1 MTKFRRLSITHAAM
15 MGGDAAMLVALADSL
30 FLSIDPSAARTRVLL
45 FLLVSFAP
53 FLFIAPIIGPA
64 IDRAAGGRRTVIQI
78 VAAGRVVLAVLMALS
93 IDELTLFPL
102 VFAALV
108 LQKAYLISK
117 QALVPSVVR
126 TEADLVEANSKLGV
140 IAGLTGFVAVIPAA
154 LIQISPIKG
163 WGTLLY
169 SGALFG
175 VALASA
181 TRLPPDVVAARP
193 EQPAERV
200 QLHSIGVQLAAMA
213 MLMLRAAVGFVFFHL
228 AFWLRDQTA
237 GTAWFAVAVGMS
249 ALATMAGNIVAP
261 RLRRALRE
269 ELMLAGALALSTVA
283 GLVAAYIGDV
293 VGAVGLAVAVNFAA
307 AVGRLGFE
315 SIVQRDAPQA
325 NRGRAFARFETRFQ
339 LGWAAAGLIPVII
352 EIPGWVGFLIVGLMC
367 AVAVANYI
375 AGIRSSTLRRAR
387 RRRPAQQ
394 PHRPLPPPP
403 NP

>member
-45 FLLVSFAP
+45 FLLISFAP
-53 FLFIAPIIGPA
+53 FLFIAPLIGPA

-78 VAAGRVVLAVLMALS
+78 VAAARVVLAVLMALS

-108 LQKAYLISK
+108 LQKTYLVSK

-154 LIQISPIKG
+154 LLQVTPLAG

-181 TRLPPDVVAARP
+181 TRLPADVVAARP

-228 AFWLRDQTA
+228 AFWLRDQSA
-237 GTAWFAVAVGMS
+237 GTAWFAVAIGMS
-249 ALATMAGNIVAP
+249 ALAIMAGNAIAP
-261 RLRRALRE
+261 RLRRAVRE
-269 ELMLAGALALSTVA
+269 E
-283 GLVAAYIGDV
+283 
-293 VGAVGLAVAVNFAA
+293 
-307 AVGRLGFE
+307 
-315 SIVQRDAPQA
+315 RDA
-325 NRGRAFARFETRFQ
+325 R
-339 LGWAAAGLIPVII
+339 
-352 EIPGWVGFLIVGLMC
+352 
-367 AVAVANYI
+367 
-375 AGIRSSTLRRAR
+375 RRAR
-387 RRRPAQQ
+387 PVDGSRVARRLHRRRGGRRRPRRGGQLRRRGR
-394 PHRPLPPPP
+394 PPRLREHRPARRATGEPRPCLRPLRDPLPAGVGRGRPDPGASSRSP
-403 NP
+403 AGSGSSSSG

>member
-53 FLFIAPIIGPA
+53 FLIIAPIIGPV
-64 IDRAAGGRRTVIQI
+64 IDRAAGGRRTVIEI
-78 VAAGRVVLAVLMALS
+78 VAAARVVLAVLMALS

-108 LQKAYLISK
+108 LQKTYLVSK

-154 LIQISPIKG
+154 ILQVTPIKG
-163 WGTLLY
+163 WATLLY
-169 SGALFG
+169 SGALFA

-181 TRLPPDVVAARP
+181 TQLPPDVVASRP

-200 QLHSIGVQLAAMA
+200 QLHSTGVQLAAAA
-213 MLMLRAAVGFVFFHL
+213 MMMLRAAVGFVFFHL
-228 AFWLRDQTA
+228 AFWFREQSA
-237 GTAWFAVAVGMS
+237 GTAWFALAVGMS
-249 ALATMAGNIVAP
+249 ALAIMAGNAIAP
-261 RLRRALRE
+261 WLRQRVRE
-269 ELMLAGALALSTVA
+269 ELMLAGALALST
-283 GLVAAYIGDV
+283 AASLLAAFIGDV
-293 VGAVGLAVAVNFAA
+293 VGGVGIAVAVNFAA
-307 AVGRLGFE
+307 AIGRLGFE

-339 LGWAAAGLIPVII
+339 LAWAAAGLIPVII
-352 EIPGWVGFLIVGLMC
+352 DLPGWVGFLVVGLMSG
-367 AVAVANYI
+367 VAAANYV
-375 AGIRSSTLRRAR
+375 AGIRSSTLRRVR
-387 RRRPAQQ
+387 RRQ
-394 PHRPLPPPP
+394 PSRRPLPPPGP
-403 NP
+403 

>member
-1 MTKFRRLSITHAAM
+1 
-15 MGGDAAMLVALADSL
+15 
-30 FLSIDPSAARTRVLL
+30 L
-45 FLLVSFAP
+45 FLLVSFTP
-53 FLFIAPIIGPA
+53 FLFLAPIIGPA

-78 VAAGRVVLAVLMALS
+78 VAAGRVVLALLMALS

-193 EQPAERV
+193 EQPAERE

-249 ALATMAGNIVAP
+249 ALATMAGNVVAP

-339 LGWAAAGLIPVII
+339 LAWAAAGLIPVII
-352 EIPGWVGFLIVGLMC
+352 EIPGWVGFLIVGVMC

-375 AGIRSSTLRRAR
+375 AGIRSSTLRRAQ
-387 RRRPAQQ
+387 RRRPAQS
-394 PHRPLPPPP
+394 RPLPPPP